1 MFEYLF
7 TFRSLTA
14 AQSARRSLNAGGI
27 RASVGRTARQMS
39 AHGCA
44 YALRVSA
51 GSGIRALHLLRARGA
66 PFVHLYRV
74 SPGGTVEEVRL

>member
-14 AQSARRSLNAGGI
+14 AQSARRALLAEGI
-27 RASVGRTARQMS
+27 HAALGRTARQMS

-51 GSGIRALHLLRARGA
+51 ESGIRALHVLRVRGA

-74 SPGGTVEEVRL
+74 SSGGTAEEVRL

>member
-14 AQSARRSLNAGGI
+14 AQSARRLLQSEGI
-27 RASVGRTARQMS
+27 RAVLGRTSRQQS

-44 YALRVSA
+44 YALRVNEK
-51 GSGIRALHLLRARGA
+51 SGIRALRVLQAHGA

-74 SPGGTVEEVRL
+74 RPGGTAEEVRL